1 MKVDW
6 MRRRER
12 WLAGGCALLL
22 LGAFAGCANGSTTD
36 GGANAD
42 QSAASHASL
51 GDDGGPTDP
60 AGAPVK
66 SGVTGDADRS
76 PTEPNGAPE
85 PAELAASVNGQ
96 PVALADFQSQALETQ
111 RYFVDKGLDPNTD
124 AGQRQLLAL
133 RRQVLSEMINQA
145 LIEQEAA
152 RKGITATNQEV
163 EASLAGYRE
172 QSGGTADFD
181 AARNE
186 AGASDADVFAMERQ
200 AIVGRKFV
208 EDISRDLP
216 TAAPFYHARHV
227 LCATEA
233 ECTAALARLD
243 GGEDFAAV
251 AAAVSKDEVSA
262 AQGGD
267 LGWVPIIKGFT
278 YLPSADLQTVIA
290 GLQAGQRSAVVKTDY
305 GYHVVEV
312 TEVDPAREIDA
323 DLGFKLRE
331 KRVQDWLAEQH
342 RSADIIIYI
351 TDLKDAL
358 EIEG

>member
-1 MKVDW
+1 MMVETMEW
-6 MRRRER
+6 RER
-12 WLAGGCALLL
+12 WVMCGCAALLALALGGCGGGPAKDAGGDD
-22 LGAFAGCANGSTTD
+22 AG
-36 GGANAD
+36 
-42 QSAASHASL
+42 QSAAGHASL
-51 GDDGGPTDP
+51 GGDAATPEAATDKGVVGQ
-60 AGAPVK
+60 AGAASPVADA
-66 SGVTGDADRS
+66 GDGS
-76 PTEPNGAPE
+76 S
-85 PAELAASVNGQ
+85 AELAASVNGQ
-96 PVALADFQSQALETQ
+96 PIALADFQSQALDTQ

-152 RKGITATNQEV
+152 RRGITATNQEV
-163 EASLAGYRE
+163 EASLAGYR
-172 QSGGTADFD
+172 QQAGGAADFD

-200 AIVGRKFV
+200 AIIGRKFV
-208 EDISRDLP
+208 DDISRDLP
-216 TAAPFYHARHV
+216 TAAPFYHARHI
-227 LCATEA
+227 LCAAEA
-233 ECTAALARLD
+233 DCAAALARID
-243 GGEDFAAV
+243 AGEDFAAV
-251 AAAVSKDEVSA
+251 AQAVSKDDVSA
-262 AQGGD
+262 SQGGD

-278 YLPSADLQTVIA
+278 YLPSADLETVIA
-290 GLQAGQRSAVVKTDY
+290 GLQAGQRSPVVKTDY

-342 RSADIIIYI
+342 GAADIIIYI

-358 EIEG
+358 KIEG